1 MKKIIITTI
10 QVQMFLKHGM
20 LKILKMVKLVYE
32 KGMGMFNMVYIFN
45 FCNINLSCHGVPVA
59 VYEGLE
65 VMGTITD
72 NCDIVGL
79 RYTKI
84 VSHIPDKPK
93 EYGISISFND
103 NS

>member
-1 MKKIIITTI
+1 
-10 QVQMFLKHGM
+10 MFLKHGM

>member
-1 MKKIIITTI
+1 
-10 QVQMFLKHGM
+10 
-20 LKILKMVKLVYE
+20 
-32 KGMGMFNMVYIFN
+32 MGMFNMVYIFN
-45 FCNINLSCHGVPVA
+45 FCNLDLSCHGIPVA

-84 VSHIPDKPK
+84 VSHIADKPK